1 LTPRGYGLTLGAD
14 ILTHLV
20 LPLLFV
26 LTAAAHAE
34 ENVTRSRIAPP
45 VLVNESGEAIG
56 SLAPP
61 MSNQQVATVVLR
73 MNEVSLPVGLA
84 VHQTRDEA
92 TASLSLSLGG
102 SDEAGSVLLS
112 SGLHWSLG
120 YRSYLSVDC
129 SGTGYIALP
138 RGLGAGSSW
147 GGERVTVAYRSGTRY
162 FMAIS
167 KPTVHN
173 LSVQTFGSARTPEG
187 ACVPDNG
194 ESAAIPIERSESLD
208 SYGAGPFFIRTIAP
222 GQNAPRAASVAA
234 AMLADSAGNGVGQVV
249 SSNSD
254 AHAAIVI
261 LHGGLD
267 NLVVGLAAHRG
278 SPSGQILS
286 SGFTWAVGQRSFEGT
301 DCTGPEYIA
310 FGAGSSA
317 GGTRLTVAYREGSQ
331 YTLAVSKPA
340 AGNLS
345 RRARQ
350 SYVDQLG
357 RCQPSSGS
365 LVAIDVERRISLERF
380 GSPPFFWR

>member
-1 LTPRGYGLTLGAD
+1 LTPRSCGLTLRPR

-20 LPLLFV
+20 VPLLVV
-26 LTAAAHAE
+26 LAAAAHAE
-34 ENVTRSRIAPP
+34 ENVTQSPIAAP
-45 VLVNESGEAIG
+45 VLVNESGKAIG

-61 MSNQQVATVVLR
+61 MSNKQVAMVVLR
-73 MNEVSLPVGLA
+73 TNEGSLPVGLA
-84 VHQTRDEA
+84 VHQTKDAAE
-92 TASLSLSLGG
+92 ASLSLLLGG

-138 RGLGAGSSW
+138 RGLGNGSNL
-147 GGERVTVAYRSGTRY
+147 GGDRVTVAYRSGTRY

-173 LSVQTFGSARTPEG
+173 LSVQTLGSAHTPEG
-187 ACVPDNG
+187 ACVPSKS
-194 ESAAIPIERSESLD
+194 ESPAIPVERTESLD
-208 SYGAGPFFIRTIAP
+208 SYGAGPFFIRVIAP
-222 GQNAPRAASVAA
+222 GQNAPRTASVAA
-234 AMLADSAGNGVGQVV
+234 AMLADSAGSGVGQVV

-261 LHGGLD
+261 LHGELD
-267 NLVVGLAAHRG
+267 NLVVGIAAHRD
-278 SPSGQILS
+278 SPTGQILS
-286 SGFTWAVGQRSFEGT
+286 SGFTWAVGQRSFEGAN
-301 DCTGPEYIA
+301 CTGLEYIA

-317 GGTRLTVAYREGSQ
+317 GGTRLTVVYREGSQ
-331 YTLAVSKPA
+331 YMLAVSKPA

-345 RRARQ
+345 RRAFQ

-357 RCQPSSGS
+357 RCQPSSAT